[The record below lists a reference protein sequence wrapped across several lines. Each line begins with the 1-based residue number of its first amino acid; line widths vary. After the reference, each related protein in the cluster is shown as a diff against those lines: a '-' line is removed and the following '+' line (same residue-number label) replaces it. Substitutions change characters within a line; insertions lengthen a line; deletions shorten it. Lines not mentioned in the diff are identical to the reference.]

1 LPCSTASM
9 SLYVAEQYA
18 TERNKGIDLASG
30 RARDA
35 SSCKNVQHLAT
46 RRRDSYRRG
55 PEKEV
60 PVT

>member
-1 LPCSTASM
+1 M

-35 SSCKNVQHLAT
+35 TSCKNRQRYTT
-46 RRRDSYRRG
+46 RRLDSYRGG
-55 PEKEV
+55 PEEEV
-60 PVT
+60 L